1 MEAIYAE
8 NVTDLVMEFYD
19 EVIQEQ
25 LENFEAFC
33 YSKFKRIFQ
42 SGAEHS
48 FELFPQLL
56 FTGHNPT
63 VEPCE
68 KNWVMLFFSEE
79 AEIDG
84 VAIFFEGCTEQQ
96 IQKILIQ
103 IRTIASEAIDFG
115 VIMNPVERFRF
126 MKSKG
131 TWSEH

>member
-1 MEAIYAE
+1 MYAE
-8 NVTDLVMEFYD
+8 NVTDLVMEFCE
-19 EVIQEQ
+19 EVILEQ
-25 LENFEAFC
+25 LENFEDFC
-33 YSKFKRIFQ
+33 LSKFKRICQ
-42 SGAEHS
+42 PAAENS

-56 FTGHNPT
+56 FTGHNSM

-79 AEIDG
+79 AKIDG

-96 IQKILIQ
+96 IQKILTQ
-103 IRTIASEAIDFG
+103 IRLMASEAIDFG
-115 VIMNPVERFRF
+115 VIMKPIERFRF